1 MYSGCP
7 RGLPHPERSHTPHC
21 PQTPAHIASTS
32 THARHAPRIR
42 PSHSLSSFPQLRP
55 THAPLPTALC
65 MLSALHS
72 PLSALYSPLFA
83 LYSPYA
89 PARCLMR
96 QVPPIPTK
104 RQLPHT
110 ITNCTLAPLRLR
122 RSLCR
127 TRRSRSRSLPC
138 CLPRAHSPSRATL
151 HSLAHAST
159 DTLHTSQE
167 PTPHGHFRR
176 APPLGVGSKKEDS
189 GEE

>member
-1 MYSGCP
+1 MKRLVRNTRPCTRDVHVACP
-7 RGLPHPERSHTPHC
+7 IRSDRTPTTAHRHQHTQHQHQHTPDTPHAFAHLTRSHRSCNYDRHTHRSLPHSVCT
-21 PQTPAHIASTS
+21 
-32 THARHAPRIR
+32 
-42 PSHSLSSFPQLRP
+42 
-55 THAPLPTALC
+55 
-65 MLSALHS
+65 
-72 PLSALYSPLFA
+72 PLSALRSPLSA

-151 HSLAHAST
+151 LSLAHAST

-167 PTPHGHFRR
+167 PTPHGHFREPR
-176 APPLGVGSKKEDS
+176 PWE
-189 GEE
+189 

>member
-7 RGLPHPERSHTPHC
+7 RGLLSRSERSHTHHC
-21 PQTPAHIASTS
+21 PQTPAHTASTS

-42 PSHSLSSFPQLRP
+42 PSHSLSSLPQLRP
-55 THAPLPTALC
+55 THAPLSTALC
-65 MLSALHS
+65 MLSVRS
-72 PLSALYSPLFA
+72 PLSA

-89 PARCLMR
+89 PARCPMR

-189 GEE
+189 DEE